1 VWFLQLSPFQPTIA
15 PHWHYIHQDSDF
27 CPSLVLFWKAGAPV
41 IEIVPISTQ
50 QQAVTALFRQLWG
63 STEMVVSSGVFDIQD
78 LDGLVARQADRIVG
92 IISYTWTTKW
102 LEIVS
107 LDSLVENQGIGSQ
120 LLQAAEKIA
129 QENDRHQTSLIT
141 TNDNLR
147 ALGFYQKRGYHLTEL
162 YPNAVAKARQIKP
175 EIPLQA
181 DNGIP
186 IRDELRLAKVLH

>member
-1 VWFLQLSPFQPTIA
+1 M
-15 PHWHYIHQDSDF
+15 
-27 CPSLVLFWKAGAPV
+27 
-41 IEIVPISTQ
+41 EIVPLNTQ
-50 QQAVTALFRQLWG
+50 RQAVTTLFRQLWG
-63 STEMVVSSGVFDIQD
+63 STEMVISSGTFDIQD
-78 LDGLVARQADRIVG
+78 LDGLVALEADRIVG
-92 IISYTWTTKW
+92 IISFTLTPQW

-129 QENDRHQTSLIT
+129 RENDRHQTSLIT

-162 YPNAVAKARQIKP
+162 YPNAVVKARQIKP

-186 IRDELRLAKVLH
+186 IRDELRLTKVLH

>member
-1 VWFLQLSPFQPTIA
+1 M
-15 PHWHYIHQDSDF
+15 
-27 CPSLVLFWKAGAPV
+27 

-63 STEMVVSSGVFDIQD
+63 STEMVISSGTFDIQD

-92 IISYTWTTKW
+92 IISYAWTTKW

-186 IRDELRLAKVLH
+186 IRDELRLTKVLH

>member
-1 VWFLQLSPFQPTIA
+1 
-15 PHWHYIHQDSDF
+15 
-27 CPSLVLFWKAGAPV
+27 
-41 IEIVPISTQ
+41 
-50 QQAVTALFRQLWG
+50 
-63 STEMVVSSGVFDIQD
+63 M
-78 LDGLVARQADRIVG
+78 G
-92 IISYTWTTKW
+92 IISYAWTTKW

-186 IRDELRLAKVLH
+186 IRDELRLTKVLH

>member
-1 VWFLQLSPFQPTIA
+1 M
-15 PHWHYIHQDSDF
+15 
-27 CPSLVLFWKAGAPV
+27 
-41 IEIVPISTQ
+41 IEIVPLDTQ
-50 QQAVTALFRQLWG
+50 RQAVMALFRQLWG

-147 ALGFYQKRGYHLTEL
+147 ALGFYQQRGYHLTEL
-162 YPNAVAKARQIKP
+162 YPNAVTKARQIKP

-186 IRDELRLAKVLH
+186 IRDELRLTKVLH

>member
-1 VWFLQLSPFQPTIA
+1 M
-15 PHWHYIHQDSDF
+15 
-27 CPSLVLFWKAGAPV
+27 

-186 IRDELRLAKVLH
+186 IRDELRLTKVLH